1 MCYRPQRGEPRSRQ
15 EADELFGTRATEES
29 RIFKATFT
37 VLLFFFNLLHWGMF
51 VSFSQVRIKNM
62 FFLAMPTKAQSLK
75 ITEKSSHFVP
85 NFLRLFLLIFNYCA
99 KPWFFVLIHSSF
111 SDLAA
116 IQDFGFHSYIFTT
129 RIRWRFHRHS
139 LFGHFDCR
147 TFASCCGH
155 FYLSLHHFRW

>member
-1 MCYRPQRGEPRSRQ
+1 MSRGHGKRLTNCLVRELRRKVAFSKPPLLSCYFSSTFCIGACLCHSARS
-15 EADELFGTRATEES
+15 
-29 RIFKATFT
+29 
-37 VLLFFFNLLHWGMF
+37 
-51 VSFSQVRIKNM
+51 VSKTCFSWLCLQKHSVKN
-62 FFLAMPTKAQSLK
+62 SLK
-75 ITEKSSHFVP
+75 IVSSCWIRSHNETTYLGVLTIVL
-85 NFLRLFLLIFNYCA
+85 NLG
-99 KPWFFVLIHSSF
+99 FFVLIHSSF

-129 RIRWRFHRHS
+129 RIRWRFHHHS